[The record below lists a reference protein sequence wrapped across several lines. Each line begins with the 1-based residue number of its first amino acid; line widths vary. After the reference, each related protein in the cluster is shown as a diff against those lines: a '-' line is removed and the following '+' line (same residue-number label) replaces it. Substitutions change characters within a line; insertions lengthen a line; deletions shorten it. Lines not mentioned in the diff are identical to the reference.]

1 MRQKLV
7 MGNWKMHGS
16 LTANAD
22 LLSHLHE
29 MLPEE
34 LSSIVVVCPPFPY
47 LAQAFVELEAMH
59 ANILLGAQNVC
70 AEEIMTGAFTGEV
83 SAAMLDD
90 FSVQYCL
97 VGHSERREYY
107 REDDKI
113 VAQKFNLLQKA
124 GITPVLCVGENL
136 KQRENGDTLAVI
148 ESQLLAVLNSL
159 GVDAFSDAVVAY
171 EPIWAIGTGKTATSE
186 QAQEVHAFIRQLIAK
201 SNVAIADELQVLYG
215 GSVKA
220 NNASELFAMVD
231 IDGALVGG
239 ASLKADEFSEICKAA
254 Q

>member
-22 LLSHLHE
+22 LLTQLHDL
-29 MLPEE
+29 LPED
-34 LSSIVVVCPPFPY
+34 LNAKVVVCPPLPY
-47 LAQAFVELEAMH
+47 LAQAFVELDAMH

-70 AEEIMTGAFTGEV
+70 AEEIMAGAFTGEV

-90 FSVQYCL
+90 FAVQYCL

-107 REDDKI
+107 GEDDKA

-124 GITPVLCVGENL
+124 GITPVLCIGENL

-159 GVDAFSDAVVAY
+159 GVNAFADAVVAY
-171 EPIWAIGTGKTATSE
+171 EPVWAIGTGKTATAE

-201 SNVAIADELQVLYG
+201 SNVEISESLQILYG

-220 NNASELFAMVD
+220 DNAEELFAMAD

-239 ASLKADEFSEICKAA
+239 ASLKAEDFSEICKAA
-254 Q
+254 N